1 VAIAPTMNK
10 HTKISKSN
18 KKSQSNYLSDVTHLN
33 NFHKKQKLLYIYTT
47 TISTTIT
54 NNTIILKIIKF
65 NAASTLVLLLFLV
78 AAAAVTDKTEL
89 LLFFKYFSLE
99 NFLFNKDKLL
109 IKCRSLK
116 ILYKFCLVF
125 LNLCK
130 CTFSFC

>member
-1 VAIAPTMNK
+1 MAIAPTMNK
-10 HTKISKSN
+10 HT
-18 KKSQSNYLSDVTHLN
+18 KSQSNYLSDVTHLN

-47 TISTTIT
+47 TISNNKPA
-54 NNTIILKIIKF
+54 NNTIILKIVKF

-78 AAAAVTDKTEL
+78 AAAVTDKTEL